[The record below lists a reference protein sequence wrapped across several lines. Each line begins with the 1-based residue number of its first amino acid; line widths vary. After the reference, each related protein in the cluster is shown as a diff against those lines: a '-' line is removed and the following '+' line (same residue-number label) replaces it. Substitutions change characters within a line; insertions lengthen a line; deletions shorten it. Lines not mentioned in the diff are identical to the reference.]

1 MTHSAIEFRIPR
13 AVSFSVTPDTLEVAL
28 DDGRTIAAPLAWFP
42 RLLHGTA
49 EERSRARLIGQG
61 EGLHWPD
68 LDEDVSVE
76 SLLAGRPS
84 AESAASLKRWLA
96 GRAGAARITISLSS
110 VPINIVLAA
119 PAVAESSIATLLALR
134 IPLRFAQDAAFGRR
148 PLP

>member
-96 GRAGAARITISLSS
+96 GRAGAARD
-110 VPINIVLAA
+110 
-119 PAVAESSIATLLALR
+119 LR
-134 IPLRFAQDAAFGRR
+134 
-148 PLP
+148 

>member
-1 MTHSAIEFRIPR
+1 MGGGEREAGVPR
-13 AVSFSVTPDTLEVAL
+13 AVSVSVTPDMLEVAL

-42 RLLHGTA
+42 RLLHGTE

-76 SLLAGRPS
+76 ALLAGRPS

-96 GRAGAARITISLSS
+96 GREGTRKTD
-110 VPINIVLAA
+110 
-119 PAVAESSIATLLALR
+119 
-134 IPLRFAQDAAFGRR
+134 AQEKA
-148 PLP
+148 

>member
-1 MTHSAIEFRIPR
+1 MTDHPR
-13 AVSFSVTPDTLEVAL
+13 AISVSVTPDVLEVAL

-42 RLLHGTA
+42 RLVHGTE

-76 SLLAGRPS
+76 ALLAGRPS

-96 GRAGAARITISLSS
+96 GRTGGGGAD
-110 VPINIVLAA
+110 
-119 PAVAESSIATLLALR
+119 AEEKA
-134 IPLRFAQDAAFGRR
+134 
-148 PLP
+148 